1 MRRPDPVPSTRHQRV
16 PVFPTVG
23 NHDTTDSEH
32 NFQIARADGRTYV
45 VSGAG
50 GKLREQLPHGFD
62 PARTEAWAMQAH
74 VVLVELSADS
84 ARLTP
89 VSGLRADGSPHLM
102 TALPPDNEVLW
113 PPFVVTP

>member
-1 MRRPDPVPSTRHQRV
+1 VPLFDAGGVRLVLSGH
-16 PVFPTVG
+16 
-23 NHDTTDSEH
+23 EH
-32 NFQIARADGRTYV
+32 NFQLARADGRTYV

-62 PARTEAWAMQAH
+62 AARTEAWAMQAH
-74 VVLVELSADS
+74 LLLVELDADG

-102 TALPPDNEVLW
+102 TARTPHDDVLR